1 MKNGNSPA
9 MPTHDVFQDCGFDG
23 NSGPHLTQTTS
34 YGLTKREMMA
44 MHVMAAQISAVSSWE
59 AAEMLTNAIDERGI
73 DRGHPEKLLTI
84 NAVNYADALLAELER
99 TK

>member
-1 MKNGNSPA
+1 MTIKNADMPA
-9 MPTHDVFQDCGFDG
+9 MPTHDVFEDCGIDG

-44 MHVMAAQISAVSSWE
+44 MHIMTGLCSKYGVAFDTETAQDAVRMA
-59 AAEMLTNAIDERGI
+59 DF
-73 DRGHPEKLLTI
+73 
-84 NAVNYADALLAELER
+84 LLAELER

>member
-44 MHVMAAQISAVSSWE
+44 MHIFSSMQGRDGVRNIGHEVRFAVVAA
-59 AAEMLTNAIDERGI
+59 D
-73 DRGHPEKLLTI
+73 HLL
-84 NAVNYADALLAELER
+84 DELES